1 MGKVLSPS
9 SQELGKSFI
18 EHHGIKGQKW
28 GIRNASVKKF
38 SPEHKLAT
46 RLKKKH
52 LSELSNDELKKL
64 NERLNLESNYKRLNP
79 TKIKKG
85 QLTAK
90 EILAVTSTSAAL
102 IALAHTK
109 PGELV
114 IKAGK
119 KFTEKALAKTSKAFI
134 RIVENRPR

>member
-1 MGKVLSPS
+1 VS
-9 SQELGKSFI
+9 ELIHVGDQDIGAFL
-18 EHHGIKGQKW
+18 EHHGIKGMHW
-28 GIRNASVKKF
+28 GFRNASVKKL
-38 SPEHKLAT
+38 SPEHKLTT

-52 LSELSNDELKKL
+52 LSELNNDELKKL

-85 QLTAK
+85 KLTAK
-90 EILAVTSTSAAL
+90 EILEITSTTTAL

-109 PGELV
+109 PGQLA
-114 IKAGK
+114 IKSGK

-134 RIVENRPR
+134 RIIENRPR